1 MVEKDQPPVLNVR
14 NLKCAYSGGKPVLE
28 INALTIPI
36 NKLVFIIGRSG
47 IGKSTFIET
56 LGLMNKTMVEHQDT
70 EVSFFPGAS
79 KEEVI
84 ALQDCWNLPNDKLSE
99 LRQRMFSFIFQ
110 QTNLMP
116 NFTAGENMMVSG
128 LIEHQSVAE
137 AKNNVLEVMD
147 QLSLDRNL
155 FDRKITH
162 LSGGQRQR
170 LAFVRAITADFT
182 ILFGD
187 EPTGNLDRNTAEELM
202 GILKGQIMRMHKTGI
217 IVSHDLPLALKF
229 ADIIIP
235 ITSKV
240 EANGDMK
247 GEVMSDNIIYK
258 QEERWYDEHN
268 KLISDPLHLLSTY
281 LLS

>member
-1 MVEKDQPPVLNVR
+1 M
-14 NLKCAYSGGKPVLE
+14 LE
-28 INALTIPI
+28 INALSIPI
-36 NKLVFIIGRSG
+36 NTLVFIIGRSG

-56 LGLMNKTMVEHQDT
+56 LGLMNKTMVEHKDT
-70 EVSFFPGAS
+70 EVSFYPEAS
-79 KEEVI
+79 EEQAI
-84 ALQDCWNLPNDKLSE
+84 DLQACWSLPNDKMSK
-99 LRQRMFSFIFQ
+99 LRQNFFSFIFQ

-128 LIEHQSVAE
+128 LIEHQSIAE
-137 AKNNVLEVMD
+137 AKSSVLEVMD
-147 QLSLDRNL
+147 QLSLDRDL

-170 LAFVRAITADFT
+170 LAFVRAITAGFT

-202 GILKGQIMRMHKTGI
+202 GILKKQIMKKHKTGV

-240 EANGDMK
+240 EQNGDMR
-247 GEVMSDNIIYK
+247 GEVMQENIIY
-258 QEERWYDEHN
+258 QQGESWYDNTN
-268 KLISDPLHLLSTY
+268 KLISDPMHLLSTY

>member
-1 MVEKDQPPVLNVR
+1 MVNKDRQVVLNIR

-28 INALTIPI
+28 INALSIPI
-36 NKLVFIIGRSG
+36 NMLVFIIGRSG

-56 LGLMNKTMVEHQDT
+56 LGLMNKTMVEHKDT
-70 EVSFFPGAS
+70 EVSFYPAAS
-79 KEEVI
+79 EEEVI
-84 ALQDCWNLPNDKLSE
+84 ALQDCWNLSNSE
-99 LRQRMFSFIFQ
+99 LSALRQKNFSFIFQ

-128 LIEHQSVAE
+128 LIENQSISE
-137 AKNNVLEVMD
+137 AKNSVLEVMD
-147 QLSLDRNL
+147 QLSLDKDL
-155 FDRKITH
+155 FDRKISH

-202 GILKGQIMRMHKTGI
+202 GILKSQIMKMNKTGI
-217 IVSHDLPLALKF
+217 IVSHDLSLALKF

-240 EANGDMK
+240 EANGDMR
-247 GEVMSDNIIYK
+247 GEVMPENIIYQ
-258 QEERWYDEHN
+258 QEECWHDEHN
-268 KLISDPLHLLSTY
+268 NLISDPLQLLSTY